1 MKKEHTNDDHR
12 SDQNRTLDD
21 EQAVNQ
27 DAQLDAFGQGLAG
40 IIKRLSKSWP
50 GLLPCRGQTA

>member
-21 EQAVNQ
+21 AEQAVNQ
-27 DAQLDAFGQGLAG
+27 DAQLDAFG
-40 IIKRLSKSWP
+40 
-50 GLLPCRGQTA
+50 